1 MIPNNT
7 PEFIERL
14 EREYDTIF
22 NIGMTKMS
30 KNEWNKY
37 DFDSMS
43 RDQLLVLWN
52 NLTSTLE
59 TVKKNEME
67 LRKYIVAREF
77 PKAEEGVNSVQIGN
91 GYELKATVKFTYN
104 LDNKDDKVN
113 IALDEIA
120 KTGNE
125 GNFIAERLVSWK
137 PSLSIKEYRELEPQ
151 YKKII
156 DKVLTI
162 KDAAPTL
169 EIKEPKGK

>member
-1 MIPNNT
+1 MA
-7 PEFIERL
+7 
-14 EREYDTIF
+14 
-22 NIGMTKMS
+22 
-30 KNEWNKY
+30 KNEWTNN
-37 DFDSMS
+37 DLNAMS

-52 NLTSTLE
+52 NLKETLE

-77 PKAEEGVNSVQIGN
+77 PKAEEGTNSVQIGN
-91 GYELKATVKFTYN
+91 GYELKCTLKFSYN

-113 IALDEIA
+113 LALDEIA

-125 GNFIAERLVSWK
+125 GTFIAERLVSWK
-137 PSLSIKEYRELEPQ
+137 PNLSVKEYRELEPQ

-169 EIKEPKGK
+169 TICEPKGK